1 MLEYVF
7 SGDLYCAVSD
17 ECLLHLVMV
26 SVSLHPYCKHM
37 CSWSDQLV
45 LFLSAASWTS
55 DGQYFAVGMQN
66 GSVSIRNKVNVCE

>member
-1 MLEYVF
+1 MF
-7 SGDLYCAVSD
+7 SEVIYIVLCPMSACYIW
-17 ECLLHLVMV
+17 LWFQLVYTLTV
-26 SVSLHPYCKHM
+26 KCKHM

-45 LFLSAASWTS
+45 LFLSVASWTS